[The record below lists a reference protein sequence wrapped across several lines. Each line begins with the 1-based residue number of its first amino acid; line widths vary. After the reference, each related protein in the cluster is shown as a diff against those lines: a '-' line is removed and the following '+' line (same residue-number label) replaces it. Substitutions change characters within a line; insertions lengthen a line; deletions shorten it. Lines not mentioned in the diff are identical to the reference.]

1 VRTPKPDLRPVPV
14 RGGLRAAL
22 GALCLTVASGSV
34 GVATGLAQEGA
45 ASIQSVRT
53 AVESGRYAH
62 AETEA
67 ERLVSAL
74 QRVNA
79 EPSEVAQA
87 IDLLVEALLL
97 NGKGAETRTRELA
110 EQVIEIRQV
119 RAGPDDPALAS
130 SLRNLGDVLVQR
142 SQYQLARP
150 LYERARLIRERGV
163 GAKHPDVADDLDH
176 LANLLTQTEKYD
188 EALTISERALAI
200 KETSLGTVDL
210 RIARTL
216 EVRGLLFQRRGDY
229 PRARASFERALSLR
243 ELVDPS
249 HPDVAG
255 TLSALAEH
263 VTLEGDLIR
272 GQQLGARAVALAE
285 DTLRPDHPQIASY
298 LRVLAV
304 PVRLLGDLAGARAL
318 RERALEIAEKSFGPD
333 HPAVAIQLNDL
344 AVSAELEADYAQAYV
359 LYQRALNIYERHLG
373 PDHSYV
379 TTEVHNLGI
388 VSDKLGDYVA
398 SRRYFNRAISTWERV
413 VGPNHPF
420 VALALTE
427 LARMLSRQGRD
438 AEARPLYE
446 RVLSIR
452 ESALG
457 KDHRDVG
464 ATLIDLSNTTAKL
477 GQLDQARA
485 LSTRA
490 VRILTQLS
498 EGETPLSADAL
509 RLDASLQAAFGDY
522 GGARTSYDRALLI
535 LRRLVGNSHPD
546 VAEVQLAM
554 AVVAANNHQPLDALQ
569 RAIEAE
575 GIGRAHLRLM
585 LRHLPERQGL
595 EYAARRPR
603 GLDFALSLAAA
614 SRDAPDG
621 GLALDELIR
630 SRGLVLDDMAE
641 RWHLSANAAR
651 PDLAASWAAV
661 VSARQRFAN
670 LVIREPGGR
679 PDQHGAL
686 VDEARQEKEEAER
699 ALAEKSVTF
708 RQELSRG
715 DVGLEEVRS
724 VLSSSTALISF
735 ARYDRSLIDAPTTA
749 STSLVPLE
757 GSVRSPKPVP
767 SYIAFV
773 MRDGQ
778 SDVAVVPLG
787 SANAIDT
794 LVTNWRRETTGIV
807 GAPSR
812 GDAEMTYR
820 NAGAALR
827 RRVWDP
833 LREQLTGVTTVFVVP
848 DGMLNLVSLAAL
860 PVGAT
865 RYLIDDG
872 PVIHYLSAER
882 DLAAGPSP
890 SSAIRGLLAVG
901 GAAFNDATL
910 FAGVSKSAPA
920 PSASSTDAVASLRAV
935 STETL
940 RAGCGTLQSMQFT
953 PLAGTSREV
962 REVAALWTDSPAQVL
977 EGRGASEQA
986 FKREAPGHRVLHLAT
1001 HGFFLGN
1008 DCMPVSV
1015 ATRSVGGLVAAQAK
1029 LASRPRPTR
1038 PPNAALSENPLLMSG
1053 LALAGANRRAAAGP
1067 EEDDGILTA
1076 EEVTALNLEG
1086 VEWAVLSAC
1095 DTGLGEVKAGE
1106 GVFGLRRAFQVAGV
1120 RTVIMSLWPVDDQ
1133 ATRIWMRAL
1142 YQGRLQKRL
1151 TTAEAIHNASL
1162 SVLRERRA
1170 RGQSTHPFYWAAFVA
1185 AGDWR

>member
-1 VRTPKPDLRPVPV
+1 M
-14 RGGLRAAL
+14 RAAL
-22 GALCLTVASGSV
+22 AALCLTIASGRFA
-34 GVATGLAQEGA
+34 VATGPAQEGT
-45 ASIQSVRT
+45 ASIETIRR
-53 AVESGRYAH
+53 AVDSGQYAH

-67 ERLVSAL
+67 ERWFSTL

-79 EPSEVAQA
+79 EASEVAQA
-87 IDLLVEALLL
+87 IDLFVEALLL

-110 EQVIEIRQV
+110 EQVVQIRQV
-119 RAGPDDPALAS
+119 RTGPDDPALAR

-150 LYERARLIRERGV
+150 LYERARLIHERMV
-163 GAKHPDVADDLDH
+163 GATHPEVADDLDR
-176 LANLLTQTEKYD
+176 LANLLIQIERYD
-188 EALTISERALAI
+188 EALPVIEQALAI
-200 KETSLGTVDL
+200 KEMNLEAADL

-216 EVRGLLFQRRGDY
+216 EVRGVLFQRRGDY
-229 PRARASFERALSLR
+229 PHARESFERALSLR
-243 ELVDPS
+243 ELADPS

-255 TLSALAEH
+255 TLSALSEQ
-263 VTLEGDLIR
+263 VTLEGDLTR
-272 GQQLGARAVALAE
+272 AKRLGARAVALAE
-285 DTLRPDHPQIASY
+285 GTLRPDHPQIASY
-298 LRVLAV
+298 LGNLAI
-304 PVRLLGDLAGARAL
+304 PVGFLGDFADARAL
-318 RERALEIAEKSFGPD
+318 LERAVEIAEKSFGPD
-333 HPAVAIQLNDL
+333 HPAVAIQLNNL
-344 AVSAELEADYAQAYV
+344 AVTYEDESDYTRAQA
-359 LYQRALNIYERHLG
+359 LYRRALDIYERYLE
-373 PDHSYV
+373 PDDSHV

-388 VSDKLGDYVA
+388 VSEKLGDYAA
-398 SRRYFNRAISTWERV
+398 SRRYFDRAISTWERV

-427 LARMLSRQGRD
+427 LARMLSRLGRD

-457 KDHRDVG
+457 NDHRDVG
-464 ATLIDLSNTTAKL
+464 STLIELSSTTAKL
-477 GQLDQARA
+477 GQLDKARV

-498 EGETPLSADAL
+498 EPETPLSAQAF
-509 RLDASLQAAFGDY
+509 RLEASLQAAVGDY
-522 GGARTSYDRALLI
+522 DGARTSYDRALLI
-535 LRRLVGNSHPD
+535 LRRTAGNSHPD
-546 VAEVQLAM
+546 VADVQLAM
-554 AVVAANNHQPLDALQ
+554 AVVAANNHQPFEALQ

-603 GLDFALSLAAA
+603 GLDFALSLAAS
-614 SRDAPDG
+614 SRRALDG
-621 GLALDELIR
+621 GLVLDELIR
-630 SRGLVLDDMAE
+630 SRGLVLDEMAE
-641 RWHLSANAAR
+641 RWHLTANAAR
-651 PDLAASWAAV
+651 PDLATSWAAV

-679 PDQHGAL
+679 PDRYGAL
-686 VDEARQEKEEAER
+686 MDEVRQEKEEAER
-699 ALAEKSVTF
+699 ALAEKSATF
-708 RQELSRG
+708 RQELTRG
-715 DVGLEEVRS
+715 DVGLEKVRAA
-724 VLSSSTALISF
+724 LSSNTALIAF
-735 ARYDRSLIDAPTTA
+735 ARYDRTLIDARGAASVSPTTSRQGVG
-749 STSLVPLE
+749 ST
-757 GSVRSPKPVP
+757 KPVP
-767 SYIAFV
+767 SYVAFV
-773 MRDGQ
+773 LRDSQ

-787 SANAIDT
+787 SASAIDT
-794 LVTNWRRETTGIV
+794 LVTNWRRETTSVV

-812 GDAEMTYR
+812 GDAELTYR
-820 NAGAALR
+820 SAGAALR
-827 RRVWDP
+827 RQVWDP
-833 LREQLTGVTTVFVVP
+833 LREHLTGATMVFVVS
-848 DGMLNLVSLAAL
+848 DGALNLVSLAAL
-860 PVGAT
+860 PVGSSK
-865 RYLIDDG
+865 YLIDEG

-882 DLAAGPSP
+882 DLVASPSP
-890 SSAIRGLLAVG
+890 SPDTRGLLAVG

-910 FAGVSKSAPA
+910 FAGTSKPA
-920 PSASSTDAVASLRAV
+920 RTISASSTIAVGSLRAV
-935 STETL
+935 SSDTL
-940 RAGCGTLQSMQFT
+940 RAGCGSMQSMQFT
-953 PLAGTSREV
+953 PLTGTTREV

-986 FKREAPGHRVLHLAT
+986 FKREAAGHRVLHLAT

-1008 DCMPVSV
+1008 DCMPVGV
-1015 ATRSVGGLVAAQAK
+1015 ATRSVGGLTAAQAK
-1029 LASRPRPTR
+1029 PVSRPRPTKS
-1038 PPNAALSENPLLMSG
+1038 PNAALSENPLLMSG

-1076 EEVTALNLEG
+1076 EEVTALNLDG

-1133 ATRIWMRAL
+1133 ATRVWMRAL

-1151 TTAEAIHNASL
+1151 STAEAMHNASL

-1170 RGQSTHPFYWAAFVA
+1170 RHQSTHPFYWAAFVA

>member
-1 VRTPKPDLRPVPV
+1 VRTLESSAVPLAA
-14 RGGLRAAL
+14 RGGMRAAL
-22 GALCLTVASGSV
+22 GALCLTVASGSF
-34 GVATGLAQEGA
+34 VATGPVQEGA
-45 ASIQSVRT
+45 ASILQAVRT
-53 AVESGRYAH
+53 AIDSGRYAH

-67 ERLVSAL
+67 ERLVATL
-74 QRVNA
+74 QGVNA
-79 EPSEVAQA
+79 EASEVAQA
-87 IDLLVEALLL
+87 VDLLVEALLS
-97 NGKGAETRTRELA
+97 NGKGAEIRTRELA
-110 EQVIEIRQV
+110 EQVIQIRQL
-119 RAGPDDPALAS
+119 RAGPDDPALAF

-150 LYERARLIRERGV
+150 LYERARQIRERTV
-163 GAKHPDVADDLDH
+163 GPTHPDLADDLDR
-176 LANLLTQTEKYD
+176 LANLLIQIEEYD
-188 EALTISERALAI
+188 EALTVCERALAI
-200 KETSLGTVDL
+200 KEMSLKPVDL

-229 PRARASFERALSLR
+229 PHARESFERALHLR
-243 ELVDPS
+243 ELADPS

-255 TLSALAEH
+255 TLSALARQ

-272 GQQLGARAVALAE
+272 AKQLGARALTIAE
-285 DTLRPDHPQIASY
+285 DTLRPDHPQVAFY
-298 LRVLAV
+298 LRRMAD
-304 PVRLLGDLAGARAL
+304 PISLLGDLAGARAL

-333 HPAVAIQLNDL
+333 HPAVAVQLNDL
-344 AVSAELEADYAQAYV
+344 AVSYEDEADYTRAQA
-359 LYQRALNIYERHLG
+359 LYQRALDIYERHLG

-388 VSDKLGDYVA
+388 VSEKLGDYAA

-427 LARMLSRQGRD
+427 LARMLSSQGRD

-446 RVLSIR
+446 RVLRIR

-464 ATLIDLSNTTAKL
+464 ATLIDLSSNAAKL
-477 GQLDQARA
+477 GQLEKARV

-490 VRILTQLS
+490 LRILTQLS
-498 EGETPLSADAL
+498 EPETLLSADAF
-509 RLDASLQAAFGDY
+509 RLEASLQAAVGDY
-522 GGARTSYDRALLI
+522 DGARTSYDRALLV
-535 LRRLVGNSHPD
+535 LRRTVGNSHPD
-546 VAEVQLAM
+546 VADVQLAM
-554 AVVAANNHQPLDALQ
+554 AVVAANNRQPLEGLQ
-569 RAIEAE
+569 HAIEAE

-603 GLDFALSLAAA
+603 GLDFALSLAAS
-614 SRDAPDG
+614 SRQALDG
-621 GLALDELIR
+621 GLVLDELIR
-630 SRGLVLDDMAE
+630 SRGLVLDEMAE

-651 PDLAASWAAV
+651 PDLATSWAAV

-679 PDQHGAL
+679 PDQYGAL

-699 ALAEKSVTF
+699 ALAEKNATF
-708 RQELSRG
+708 RQELSRS
-715 DVGLEEVRS
+715 DLGLEKVRAA
-724 VLSSSTALISF
+724 LSWNMALIAF
-735 ARYDRSLIDAPTTA
+735 ARYDRSLIDVRTTA
-749 STSLVPLE
+749 STSLMAL
-757 GSVRSPKPVP
+757 GGGVRSPKPVP

-787 SANAIDT
+787 SATAIDT
-794 LVTNWRRETTGIV
+794 LVTDWRRETTGIV

-833 LREQLTGVTTVFVVP
+833 LREHLTGATTVFVVP
-848 DGMLNLVSLAAL
+848 DGALNLVSLAAL
-860 PVGAT
+860 PVGSSK
-865 RYLIDDG
+865 YLIDEG

-882 DLAAGPSP
+882 DLVASSSP
-890 SSAIRGLLAVG
+890 SAVTQGLLAVG

-910 FAGVSKSAPA
+910 FTGTSKTAPA
-920 PSASSTDAVASLRAV
+920 SAASSTNTVASLRAV
-935 STETL
+935 SSDTL
-940 RAGCGTLQSMQFT
+940 RAGCGTLQSMQFI
-953 PLAGTSREV
+953 PLTGTTREV

-977 EGRGASEQA
+977 EGRGANEQA

-1008 DCMPVSV
+1008 DCMPVGA
-1015 ATRSVGGLVAAQAK
+1015 ATRSVGGLTAAQTKPAT
-1029 LASRPRPTR
+1029 RPRPTR
-1038 PPNAALSENPLLMSG
+1038 PPNAGLSENPLLMSG

-1076 EEVTALNLEG
+1076 EEVTALNLDG

-1133 ATRIWMRAL
+1133 ATRVWMRAL
-1142 YQGRLQKRL
+1142 YQGRLQKRMS
-1151 TTAEAIHNASL
+1151 TAEAMHNASL

-1185 AGDWR
+1185 AGDWK

>member
-1 VRTPKPDLRPVPV
+1 VGFFPA
-14 RGGLRAAL
+14 RGGMRAAL
-22 GALCLTVASGSV
+22 GALCVTVASGSFA
-34 GVATGLAQEGA
+34 VATGPVQEAA

-53 AVESGRYAH
+53 AVDSGRYAH

-67 ERLVSAL
+67 ERLVSTL
-74 QRVNA
+74 QRANA
-79 EPSEVAQA
+79 DASEVAQA
-87 IDLLVEALLL
+87 VDLLVEALLS

-110 EQVIEIRQV
+110 EHVIQIRQV

-150 LYERARLIRERGV
+150 LYERARQIHERTF
-163 GAKHPDVADDLDH
+163 GATHPEVADDLDR
-176 LANLLTQTEKYD
+176 LANLLIQLEKYD
-188 EALTISERALAI
+188 EALMVSEQALAI
-200 KETSLGTVDL
+200 REMSLEVVDL

-229 PRARASFERALSLR
+229 PRARESFERALSLR
-243 ELVDPS
+243 ELADPS

-255 TLSALAEH
+255 TLSALARL

-272 GQQLGARAVALAE
+272 ARRLGARSLALAE
-285 DTLRPDHPQIASY
+285 ETLRPDHPRIASY
-298 LRVLAV
+298 LAIQAI
-304 PVRLLGDLAGARAL
+304 PVSLLGDLADARAL

-344 AVSAELEADYAQAYV
+344 AVSYEDEADYTRAYA

-388 VSDKLGDYVA
+388 VSEKLGDYVA
-398 SRRYFNRAISTWERV
+398 ARRYFNRAISTWERV

-427 LARMLSRQGRD
+427 LGRMLSRQGRD

-452 ESALG
+452 ESTLG

-464 ATLIDLSNTTAKL
+464 ATLIDLSSTTAKL
-477 GQLDQARA
+477 GQLDEARELSARA
-485 LSTRA
+485 L
-490 VRILTQLS
+490 RILTQLS
-498 EGETPLSADAL
+498 EPDTLLSADAL
-509 RLDASLQAAFGDY
+509 RLDASLQAGVGNY
-522 GGARTSYDRALLI
+522 SGARTSYDRALLI
-535 LRRLVGNSHPD
+535 LRQLVGNSHPD

-554 AVVAANNHQPLDALQ
+554 AVAAANSHQPLEGLQ
-569 RAIEAE
+569 SAIEAE
-575 GIGRAHLRLM
+575 RIGRAHLRLM

-603 GLDFALSLAAA
+603 GLDFALSMTA
-614 SRDAPDG
+614 SSRPAHDG
-621 GLALDELIR
+621 GLVLDELIR
-630 SRGLVLDDMAE
+630 SRGLVLDEMAE
-641 RWHLSANAAR
+641 RWHLSADAAR
-651 PDLAASWAAV
+651 PELAISWTAV

-670 LVIREPGGR
+670 LVIRGPDER
-679 PDQHGAL
+679 RDQHAAL
-686 VDEARQEKEEAER
+686 VDEARRDKEEAER
-699 ALAEKSVTF
+699 ALAESSAAF
-708 RQELSRG
+708 RQELERG
-715 DVGLEEVRS
+715 DVGLDEVRAA
-724 VLSSSTALISF
+724 LSLNTALITF
-735 ARYDRSLIDAPTTA
+735 ARYDRTPIDNRVAASPSPTA
-749 STSLVPLE
+749 SKQ
-757 GSVRSPKPVP
+757 GVRPEKPVP

-773 MRDGQ
+773 IRDGQ
-778 SDVAVVPLG
+778 SDAVVVPLG
-787 SANAIDT
+787 SAAAIDP
-794 LVTNWRRETTGIV
+794 VVANWRREITRIV
-807 GAPSR
+807 GATSP
-812 GDAEMTYR
+812 GDAEMSYR
-820 NAGAALR
+820 TAGAALR

-833 LREQLTGVTTVFVVP
+833 LREHLKGATTVFVVP
-848 DGMLNLVSLAAL
+848 DGTLNVVSLAAL
-860 PVGAT
+860 PVGQT
-865 RYLIDDG
+865 KYLLDEG

-882 DLAAGPSP
+882 DLVADTT
-890 SSAIRGLLAVG
+890 SSTTSGGLLAVG
-901 GAAFNDATL
+901 GAAFNDTTL
-910 FAGVSKSAPA
+910 FARGSKPSSRQEPA
-920 PSASSTDAVASLRAV
+920 ASRRNAGAAALR
-935 STETL
+935 SSDKL
-940 RAGCGTLQSMQFT
+940 GGCGTLQTMQFT

-962 REVAALWTDSPAQVL
+962 RDVAALWMDSRAQVL

-1001 HGFFLGN
+1001 HGFFLGS
-1008 DCMPVSV
+1008 DCTPVGT
-1015 ATRSVGGLVAAQAK
+1015 ATRSVGGLTSAQAK
-1029 LASRPRPTR
+1029 PASRPKRST
-1038 PPNAALSENPLLMSG
+1038 AALSENPLLMSG
-1053 LALAGANRRAAAGP
+1053 LALAGANRRASAGP
-1067 EEDDGILTA
+1067 DDDDGILTA

-1133 ATRIWMRAL
+1133 ATRVWMRAL

-1151 TTAEAIHNASL
+1151 STADAMHQASL
-1162 SVLRERRA
+1162 SVLRDRRA
-1170 RGQSTHPFYWAAFVA
+1170 RHQSTHPFYWAAFVA

>member
-1 VRTPKPDLRPVPV
+1 MRPVAA

-22 GALCLTVASGSV
+22 GAVCLTVASGSFA
-34 GVATGLAQEGA
+34 VATGPVQEGLGSLFQTIRT
-45 ASIQSVRT
+45 SID
-53 AVESGRYAH
+53 AGRYAE
-62 AETEA
+62 AEREA
-67 ERLVSAL
+67 ERLVSTL
-74 QRVNA
+74 QGANVDA
-79 EPSEVAQA
+79 SEVAQA
-87 IDLLVEALLL
+87 VDLLVEALMS

-110 EQVIEIRQV
+110 EQVIQIRQV

-142 SQYQLARP
+142 TQYQLARP
-150 LYERARLIRERGV
+150 LYERAQHIRERTL
-163 GAKHPDVADDLDH
+163 GAKHPDVADDLDR
-176 LANLLTQTEKYD
+176 LANLLTLTEKYD
-188 EALTISERALAI
+188 EALTISEQALAI
-200 KETSLGTVDL
+200 KETSLQPVDL
-210 RIARTL
+210 RVARTL

-229 PRARASFERALSLR
+229 PRARSSFERALSLR

-272 GQQLGARAVALAE
+272 GQQLGARALALAE
-285 DTLRPDHPQIASY
+285 DTLRPDHPLIASY

-318 RERALEIAEKSFGPD
+318 RERALGIAEKSFGPD
-333 HPAVAIQLNDL
+333 HPGVAIQLNDL
-344 AVSAELEADYAQAYV
+344 AVSAELEADYTQAYV

-388 VSDKLGDYVA
+388 VSEKLGDYAA
-398 SRRYFNRAISTWERV
+398 SRRYFDRAISTWERV

-438 AEARPLYE
+438 AEARALYE
-446 RVLSIR
+446 RVLNIR
-452 ESALG
+452 ESTLG
-457 KDHRDVG
+457 KDQRDVA
-464 ATLIDLSNTTAKL
+464 ATLIDLSSTTAKL
-477 GQLDQARA
+477 GQLDEARE

-490 VRILTQLS
+490 LRILTQLS
-498 EGETPLSADAL
+498 EPETPLFADAL

-522 GGARTSYDRALLI
+522 GGARTSYDRALLV
-535 LRRLVGNSHPD
+535 LRRFVGNSHPD
-546 VAEVQLAM
+546 VAEVELAIAM
-554 AVVAANNHQPLDALQ
+554 AAANSNQPLEGLQ
-569 RAIEAE
+569 SAIAAE

-585 LRHLPERQGL
+585 LRYLPERQGL
-595 EYAARRPR
+595 EYAARRPK
-603 GLDFALSLAAA
+603 GLDFALSITA
-614 SRDAPDG
+614 SSRPALDG
-621 GLALDELIR
+621 GLVLDQLIR
-630 SRGLVLDDMAE
+630 SRGLVLDEMAE
-641 RWHLSANAAR
+641 RWHLSADATR
-651 PDLAASWAAV
+651 PDLAPSWAAV

-670 LVIREPGGR
+670 LVIREPGVR
-679 PDQHGAL
+679 RDQYDAL
-686 VDEARQEKEEAER
+686 VDEARQQKEEAER
-699 ALAEKSVTF
+699 ALATKSATF
-708 RQELSRG
+708 RQGLARG
-715 DVGLEEVRS
+715 DVGLVEIRAA
-724 VLSSSTALISF
+724 LSLNTALIAF
-735 ARYDRSLIDAPTTA
+735 ARYDRAFIDARGAA
-749 STSLVPLE
+749 SASLPASRR
-757 GSVRSPKPVP
+757 GVRSTKPVP

-773 MRDGQ
+773 IRDGQ
-778 SDVAVVPLG
+778 SDIAVVSLG
-787 SANAIDT
+787 SATPIDT
-794 LVTNWRRETTGIV
+794 LVTNWRRETARIA
-807 GAPSR
+807 GAPSQS
-812 GDAEMTYR
+812 DAEMNYR
-820 NAGAALR
+820 SAGAALR

-833 LREQLTGVTTVFVVP
+833 LREHLAGATTVFVVP
-848 DGMLNLVSLAAL
+848 DGTLNLVSLAAL
-860 PVGAT
+860 PVGT
-865 RYLIDDG
+865 SNYLIDEG

-882 DLAAGPSP
+882 DLVASPSP
-890 SSAIRGLLAVG
+890 SSATRGLLAVG

-910 FAGVSKSAPA
+910 FARASKPA
-920 PSASSTDAVASLRAV
+920 STPLASDVEVTAASLRTSSTD
-935 STETL
+935 TL

-962 REVAALWTDSPAQVL
+962 RDVAAFWTDSSADVL
-977 EGRGASEQA
+977 EGHAATEQA
-986 FKREAPGHRVLHLAT
+986 FKQKAPGRRVIHLAT

-1008 DCMPVSV
+1008 DCVQV
-1015 ATRSVGGLVAAQAK
+1015 GTTRSVGGLATTQAK
-1029 LASRPRPTR
+1029 PASRPGQTKRS
-1038 PPNAALSENPLLMSG
+1038 NAAPTENPLLLSG

-1067 EEDDGILTA
+1067 DEDDGILTA

-1133 ATRIWMRAL
+1133 ATRVWMRAL

-1151 TTAEAIHNASL
+1151 STADAMHQASL

-1170 RGQSTHPFYWAAFVA
+1170 RHQSTHPFYWAAFVA

>member
-1 VRTPKPDLRPVPV
+1 
-14 RGGLRAAL
+14 
-22 GALCLTVASGSV
+22 
-34 GVATGLAQEGA
+34 
-45 ASIQSVRT
+45 
-53 AVESGRYAH
+53 
-62 AETEA
+62 
-67 ERLVSAL
+67 LVSTL
-74 QRVNA
+74 QRANVDA
-79 EPSEVAQA
+79 SEVAQA
-87 IDLLVEALLL
+87 VDLLVEALLS

-110 EQVIEIRQV
+110 EHVIQIRQV
-119 RAGPDDPALAS
+119 RAGPDDSALAS

-150 LYERARLIRERGV
+150 LYERARQIHERTF
-163 GAKHPDVADDLDH
+163 GATRPEVADDLDR
-176 LANLLTQTEKYD
+176 LANLLTQLEKYD
-188 EALTISERALAI
+188 EALMVSEQALAI
-200 KETSLGTVDL
+200 KEMSLEAVDL

-229 PRARASFERALSLR
+229 PRARESFERALSLR
-243 ELVDPS
+243 ELADPS

-255 TLSALAEH
+255 TLSALANQ
-263 VTLEGDLIR
+263 VRLEGDLIR
-272 GQQLGARAVALAE
+272 AKQLGARARAIAE
-285 DTLRPDHPQIASY
+285 DTLRPDHPQIALY
-298 LRVLAV
+298 LRILAI
-304 PVRLLGDLAGARAL
+304 PVSLLGDLADARAL

-344 AVSAELEADYAQAYV
+344 AVSYEDEADYTLAQA
-359 LYQRALNIYERHLG
+359 LYQRALDIYERHLG

-388 VSDKLGDYVA
+388 VSEKLGDYVA

-413 VGPNHPF
+413 VGPDHPF

-438 AEARPLYE
+438 AEARPLFE

-452 ESALG
+452 ENALG

-464 ATLIDLSNTTAKL
+464 ATLLDLSSTTAKL
-477 GQLDQARA
+477 GQLDKARA

-498 EGETPLSADAL
+498 EPETPLSADAL
-509 RLDASLQAAFGDY
+509 RLEASLQAAVGDY
-522 GGARTSYDRALLI
+522 SGARTSYDRALLI

-554 AVVAANNHQPLDALQ
+554 AVVAANNHQPFEGLQ

-595 EYAARRPR
+595 EFAARRPR
-603 GLDFALSLAAA
+603 GLDFALSMTA
-614 SRDAPDG
+614 SSRSALDG
-621 GLALDELIR
+621 GVVFDELIR
-630 SRGLVLDDMAE
+630 SRGLVLDEMAE

-651 PDLAASWAAV
+651 PDLATSWAAV

-670 LVIREPGGR
+670 LVIREPEGR
-679 PDQHGAL
+679 PDQYGAL
-686 VDEARQEKEEAER
+686 VDEARMEKEEAER
-699 ALAEKSVTF
+699 ALAEKSATF

-715 DVGLEEVRS
+715 EVGLDEVRAA
-724 VLSSSTALISF
+724 LSLNTALIAF
-735 ARYDRSLIDAPTTA
+735 ARYDRTPIDNRVAASPSPTA
-749 STSLVPLE
+749 SKQ
-757 GSVRSPKPVP
+757 GVRPEKPVP

-773 MRDGQ
+773 IRDGQ
-778 SDVAVVPLG
+778 SDAAVVPLG
-787 SANAIDT
+787 SAAAIDP
-794 LVTNWRRETTGIV
+794 LVASWRRETTRIV
-807 GAPSR
+807 GATSP
-812 GDAEMTYR
+812 GDAEMSYR
-820 NAGAALR
+820 TAGAALR

-833 LREQLTGVTTVFVVP
+833 LREHLKGATTVFVVP
-848 DGMLNLVSLAAL
+848 DGTLNVLSLAAL
-860 PVGAT
+860 PVGQMK
-865 RYLIDDG
+865 YLIDEG
-872 PVIHYLSAER
+872 PVVHYLSAER
-882 DLAAGPSP
+882 DLVASPSP
-890 SSAIRGLLAVG
+890 SAVTQGLLAVG

-920 PSASSTDAVASLRAV
+920 PSPAASSTDAGASLRVV
-935 STETL
+935 SAETV

-953 PLAGTSREV
+953 PLTGTSREV
-962 REVAALWTDSPAQVL
+962 REVAALWTDSRAQVL

-1008 DCMPVSV
+1008 DCMPVGA
-1015 ATRSVGGLVAAQAK
+1015 ATRSVGGLTTAQAK
-1029 LASRPRPTR
+1029 PASRPRPTR
-1038 PPNAALSENPLLMSG
+1038 PPSAALSENPLLMSG

-1067 EEDDGILTA
+1067 DEDDGILTA
-1076 EEVTALNLEG
+1076 EEVTALNLDG

-1133 ATRIWMRAL
+1133 ATRVWMRAL
-1142 YQGRLQKRL
+1142 YQGRLQQRL
-1151 TTAEAIHNASL
+1151 TTAEAMHNASL
-1162 SVLRERRA
+1162 SVLRNRRA
-1170 RGQSTHPFYWAAFVA
+1170 NHQSTHPFYWAAFVA